1 LRVQLQEMFQ
11 SHGEM
16 LSWYSASDKD
26 VNAGWS
32 SGVNSGNTEEL
43 QECLGEKM
51 TSGKVG
57 TRQGRNFK
65 CSMDSSLGM
74 KASGKPPAL

>member
-1 LRVQLQEMFQ
+1 
-11 SHGEM
+11 M
-16 LSWYSASDKD
+16 LMQVDQ
-26 VNAGWS
+26 G
-32 SGVNSGNTEEL
+32 T
-43 QECLGEKM
+43 ECLGEKM

-65 CSMDSSLGM
+65 CSMESSLGM